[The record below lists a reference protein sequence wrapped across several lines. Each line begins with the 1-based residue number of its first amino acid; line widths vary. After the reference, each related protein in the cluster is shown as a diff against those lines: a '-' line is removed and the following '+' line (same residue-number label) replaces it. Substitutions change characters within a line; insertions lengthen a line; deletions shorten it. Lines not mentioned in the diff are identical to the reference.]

1 MLKVHAMALGDYQTN
16 CYIVRAADAKSCAV
30 IDPGYTPDVILAFL
44 EKEGLA
50 LDAILLT
57 HGHFDH
63 VGALTGLAKATG
75 CQVWMHE
82 RDYSQFKNP
91 TNLYF
96 YPLANCDEPP
106 IHFCEEAEA
115 ICAGGLTFRVMETPG
130 HTWGSVCYLCE
141 DAMFCGDTLFAGA
154 CGRIDLPGG
163 DRAAMVNSL
172 ERLAEMTVDYR
183 VFPGHG
189 GSSTLFREQQTNPYL
204 GGCL

>member
-1 MLKVHAMALGDYQTN
+1 MIRINTMALGDYQTN

-30 IDPGYTPDVILAFL
+30 IDPGYAPETILAFL

-50 LDAILLT
+50 LDAVLLT

-63 VGALTGLAKATG
+63 VGAVKALASATG
-75 CQVWMHE
+75 CKVWMHE

-91 TNLYF
+91 TTLYF
-96 YPLANCDEPP
+96 YPLANCETPE

-115 ICAGGLTFRVMETPG
+115 IPAGGLTFRVMETPG

-172 ERLAEMTVDYR
+172 DLLAGMPADYR

>member
-1 MLKVHAMALGDYQTN
+1 MIRINTMALGDYQTN
-16 CYIVRAADAKSCAV
+16 CYIVRATDAKSCAV
-30 IDPGYTPDVILAFL
+30 IDPGYAPETILAFL

-50 LDAILLT
+50 LDAVLLT

-63 VGALTGLAKATG
+63 VGAVKALAKTTG

-96 YPLANCDEPP
+96 YPLANCAEPP

-115 ICAGGLTFRVMETPG
+115 IPAGGLTFRVMETPG

-172 ERLAEMTVDYR
+172 ERLAEMTADYR

>member
-1 MLKVHAMALGDYQTN
+1 MIRINTMALGNYQTN

-63 VGALTGLAKATG
+63 VGAVTGLAKATG